1 MVSMGSGLVF
11 NDSMRG
17 VSFST
22 TLEELLRDAAA
33 IDLAVSYV
41 QASGWDSIQRLTTKI
56 DPTKIRLLVTDQF
69 GISHP
74 DTLRKAKD
82 RGAEVRAYVGGRIY
96 HPKVY
101 IIYDSQGRPSSAIV
115 GSANLSG
122 AALEMSIEA
131 GCRLTNEK
139 PLTELVAWFEQLFRD
154 HDATVVDEKLLKKLE
169 GAWKSAAAA
178 RVQVTRVRRKS
189 LPKSVQSSASL
200 AEEIDVLE
208 DLFYTIEL
216 PIGILSIDQ
225 AGNNIRN
232 LARLLEVLRR
242 HPAIGAKERSELHL
256 LGFLSDGKL
265 TDLGK
270 SAKQSNSEK
279 DVAQLWCEWVLKGK
293 VQKLRDLNPR
303 IASFRRAATQ
313 FWNLQ
318 PEVRQFFFTNLHSER
333 RRNVL
338 KVIELLCSGSEVV
351 CKLEVDDFE
360 SLVPAIARAQQLP
373 QFLRR
378 AVLDYWDNKGSRSW
392 GSDDRRTLLTAWRR
406 ISERRRRPAR

>member
-1 MVSMGSGLVF
+1 MGSGLVF

-22 TLEELLRDAAA
+22 VLEELLRDARAM
-33 IDLAVSYV
+33 DLAVSYV
-41 QASGWDSIQRLTTKI
+41 QESGWDAIQRLTTRI

-74 DTLRKAKD
+74 DTLRRAKQC
-82 RGAEVRAYVGGRIY
+82 GAQVRAFVGGRIY
-96 HPKVY
+96 HPKAY
-101 IIYDSQGRPSSAIV
+101 IIYDSHGRASSAIV

-131 GCRLTNEK
+131 GCLLTDEK
-139 PLTELVAWFEQLFRD
+139 LLTELVSWFEQLFQD
-154 HDATVVDEKLLKKLE
+154 HDVAAVDEKLLKKLDR
-169 GAWKSAAAA
+169 AWKSAAAA
-178 RVQVTRVRRKS
+178 RVQVARVRRKS
-189 LPKSVQSSASL
+189 LPTSLRASAPL

-208 DLFYTIEL
+208 DLFYTIRL

-232 LARLLEVLRR
+232 LVRLLKVLRR
-242 HPAIGAKERSELHL
+242 HPTISAKERSELHL

-270 SAKQSNSEK
+270 TAKQAKSEK
-279 DVAQLWCEWVLKGK
+279 NVAQLWCEWVLKEK
-293 VQKLRDLNPR
+293 DQRLRGLNPR

-318 PEVRQFFFTNLHSER
+318 PEVQRFFFTNLHSER
-333 RRNVL
+333 RRKVL

-351 CKLEVDDFE
+351 CKLDVDDFE
-360 SLVPAIARAQQLP
+360 SLVPAIARTQQLP

-378 AVLDYWDNKGSRSW
+378 AVLDYWGNKGSRSW
-392 GSDDRRTLLTAWRR
+392 GSGDRRTLLTVWRR
-406 ISERRRRPAR
+406 ISEPKRRHAQ